1 MAFINQSPSLRP
13 QRTSLV
19 AQLLK
24 EQQRQHSKAPNP
36 YSWGEAAA
44 RVGSRLIDAYMGK
57 KQIDEEMGRRGASAD
72 NLQDAIT
79 ALTEGTT
86 KPGVPVDTVTQ
97 DPFAQR
103 PIALD
108 PNVFGTDADVGSA
121 AVAPTVVSALTNM
134 GATSADLGGRPA
146 NIPQASTAQDLMGAT
161 HVMPDGTTMLNSDM
175 TGAMYETPQM
185 NLGGQPPAGSQM
197 QQAMAQQI
205 AQAGQ
210 SQDVVQDRAAGIGAM
225 GQVLMRDPTNASMGA
240 ELMIQD
246 AMRTPSESFET
257 TYNTKGQPLSQTSNL
272 TGKVSAHPNAPKSF
286 DEFTTTFNNK
296 GEPIY
301 QVNSS
306 TGQVIAHP
314 DAPTKST
321 TGVWEDIY
329 DENNKL
335 IAQKNNQTHAY
346 KPITTTDPKMG
357 NYQNVE
363 INGNDVLSAKK
374 DGKLYVAN
382 PSGEFVLASEYY
394 GKDGIKS
401 ISNQRTRNQE
411 VLAGT
416 LLSIKSAPERARL
429 SRMKGI
435 GNEMIRNA
443 ARVEA
448 ALGVEGVGT
457 AGADVVTTVDN
468 FVNSLDTIA
477 TSYIGS
483 TLKGVL
489 YTKADYQAD
498 YSEGQAYLTKLI
510 GANSKYESAII
521 NLAFAK
527 ALMLNGARPTDK
539 DYESARLAVVGTSNR
554 PKNILEAIKW
564 EREGVLNGIEG
575 QWADLA
581 PAEKFKFDRGGAFGG
596 TPNPVSPGPIP
607 KGPDGNPL
615 SGMALAKWLNTQ

>member
-1 MAFINQSPSLRP
+1 
-13 QRTSLV
+13 
-19 AQLLK
+19 
-24 EQQRQHSKAPNP
+24 
-36 YSWGEAAA
+36 
-44 RVGSRLIDAYMGK
+44 
-57 KQIDEEMGRRGASAD
+57 MGRRGASAD
-72 NLQDAIT
+72 NLQDAMT

-108 PNVFGTDADVGSA
+108 PNVFGQEPQ
-121 AVAPTVVSALTNM
+121 PTL
-134 GATSADLGGRPA
+134 
-146 NIPQASTAQDLMGAT
+146 QDLAAQ
-161 HVMPDGTTMLNSDM
+161 P
-175 TGAMYETPQM
+175 TPQM
-185 NLGGQPPAGSQM
+185 NLGGQPSAGSQM

-257 TYNTKGQPLSQTSNL
+257 TYNALKQPLHQTSRT
-272 TGKVSAHPNAPKSF
+272 TGKVIPHPNAPKST
-286 DEFTTTFNNK
+286 DTFITRYDKDLVPLFQIN
-296 GEPIY
+296 E
-301 QVNSS
+301 V
-306 TGQVIAHP
+306 TGKVIPHP
-314 DAPTKST
+314 NAQPKST
-321 TGVWEDIY
+321 TGTFTDVY
-329 DENNKL
+329 DDNHNFVG
-335 IAQKNNQTHAY
+335 QRNDQTNAY
-346 KPITTTDPKMG
+346 KPIKSTDPKMG

-429 SRMKGI
+429 SRIKGI

>member
-1 MAFINQSPSLRP
+1 MAFINQGPSR
-13 QRTSLV
+13 SALV
-19 AQLLK
+19 AQMLK

-108 PNVFGTDADVGSA
+108 PNVFGQEPQ
-121 AVAPTVVSALTNM
+121 PTL
-134 GATSADLGGRPA
+134 
-146 NIPQASTAQDLMGAT
+146 QDLAAQ
-161 HVMPDGTTMLNSDM
+161 P
-175 TGAMYETPQM
+175 TPQM
-185 NLGGQPPAGSQM
+185 NLGGQPSAGSQM

-429 SRMKGI
+429 SRIKGI

-581 PAEKFKFDRGGAFGG
+581 PAEKFKFDRGGASGG
-596 TPNPVSPGPIP
+596 TANPVSPGEIP

>member
-240 ELMIQD
+240 DIMFKD
-246 AMRTPSESFET
+246 AMRQESE
-257 TYNTKGQPLSQTSNL
+257 
-272 TGKVSAHPNAPKSF
+272 
-286 DEFTTTFNNK
+286 
-296 GEPIY
+296 
-301 QVNSS
+301 
-306 TGQVIAHP
+306 
-314 DAPTKST
+314 
-321 TGVWEDIY
+321 
-329 DENNKL
+329 
-335 IAQKNNQTHAY
+335 
-346 KPITTTDPKMG
+346 
-357 NYQNVE
+357 
-363 INGNDVLSAKK
+363 
-374 DGKLYVAN
+374 
-382 PSGEFVLASEYY
+382 
-394 GKDGIKS
+394 
-401 ISNQRTRNQE
+401 
-411 VLAGT
+411 
-416 LLSIKSAPERARL
+416 ERARIAANASRKTERPLTPQELKDQEYDLGQLGGRMVMGAFEGPNLVSARIVNNPTSPTPSSERFAVFKNGVPVNAGQFPDIPSTVLKSDFKEIGRLEGAEYTVGALQRTAATSSGGTTENDTNDQQIAVMNAFDSATVILEASDEALQEVGGFARIASGLAENASMFL
-429 SRMKGI
+429 SMSSFRKGHSAETLRDMQNYVDI
-435 GNEMIRNA
+435 FE
-443 ARVEA
+443 E
-448 ALGVEGVGT
+448 LGVEN
-457 AGADVVTTVDN
+457 TVAQGN
-468 FVNSLDTIA
+468 FLELA
-477 TSYIGS
+477 
-483 TLKGVL
+483 
-489 YTKADYQAD
+489 
-498 YSEGQAYLTKLI
+498 
-510 GANSKYESAII
+510 
-521 NLAFAK
+521 LAFASAKGLGDNK
-527 ALMLNGARPTDK
+527 ALSDADVKRAMRRVGGQGVTTAKAKRALIMDTLRSLDSGFRNT
-539 DYESARLAVVGTSNR
+539 YEVRNKG
-554 PKNILEAIKW
+554 KKW
-564 EREGVLNGIEG
+564 EGTFGYEDMLIRQEGLTLVGHVDGEPVYEDKNGN
-575 QWADLA
+575 
-581 PAEKFKFDRGGAFGG
+581 RG
-596 TPNPVSPGPIP
+596 TR
-607 KGPDGNPL
+607 
-615 SGMALAKWLNTQ
+615 Q

>member
-1 MAFINQSPSLRP
+1 MAFINQGPSR
-13 QRTSLV
+13 SALV
-19 AQLLK
+19 AQMLK

-240 ELMIQD
+240 DIMFKD
-246 AMRTPSESFET
+246 AMRQESEERARIAANASRKTERPLTPQELKGRYNLDQLGGRIVMGTFEGD
-257 TYNTKGQPLSQTSNL
+257 NPNPI
-272 TGKVSAHPNAPKSF
+272 SAR
-286 DEFTTTFNNK
+286 
-296 GEPIY
+296 I
-301 QVNSS
+301 V
-306 TGQVIAHP
+306 
-314 DAPTKST
+314 
-321 TGVWEDIY
+321 
-329 DENNKL
+329 
-335 IAQKNNQTHAY
+335 NNQTGNQPKSPAFESVLVSASGLSVA
-346 KPITTTDPKMG
+346 PNSTIMVNGQQVNVPTDIDRNDPK
-357 NYQNVE
+357 NADL
-363 INGNDVLSAKK
+363 INAIANSSDYRFGSVS
-374 DGKLYVAN
+374 N
-382 PSGEFVLASEYY
+382 PSGAKGGNSESTFADTINNSNKLGFVVNQVLDTFASGSPVTTILGGELESSIVGLQAEIAGNANLFGNDPDDITSQDSLASQSQGVMDQVLDGMDF
-394 GKDGIKS
+394 GK
-401 ISNQRTRNQE
+401 
-411 VLAGT
+411 AGA
-416 LLSIKSAPERARL
+416 IEREKYKSAMNSFAYT
-429 SRMKGI
+429 
-435 GNEMIRNA
+435 
-443 ARVEA
+443 V
-448 ALGVEGVGT
+448 ALINNPDGRISE
-457 AGADVVTTVDN
+457 
-468 FVNSLDTIA
+468 
-477 TSYIGS
+477 
-483 TLKGVL
+483 
-489 YTKADYQAD
+489 ADYQNALREVGGNLSD
-498 YSEGQAYLTKLI
+498 PDVVKAVLEGAYDRGRKSVTDSLRSSPQFRKAKQKDKSLTLEKYLEDEGFSYDASPFKTRRDIVETQRAEIAAYKTFYS
-510 GANSKYESAII
+510 
-521 NLAFAK
+521 
-527 ALMLNGARPTDK
+527 RPNMSDE
-539 DYESARLAVVGTSNR
+539 DA
-554 PKNILEAIKW
+554 LEAIKIRRA
-564 EREGVLNGIEG
+564 EIAG
-575 QWADLA
+575 QEQ
-581 PAEKFKFDRGGAFGG
+581 P
-596 TPNPVSPGPIP
+596 
-607 KGPDGNPL
+607 
-615 SGMALAKWLNTQ
+615 